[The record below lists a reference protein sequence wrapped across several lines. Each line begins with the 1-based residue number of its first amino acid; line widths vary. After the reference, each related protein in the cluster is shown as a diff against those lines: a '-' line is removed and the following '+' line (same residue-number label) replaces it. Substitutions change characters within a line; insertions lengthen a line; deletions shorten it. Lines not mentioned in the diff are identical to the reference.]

1 MGFLLAKMV
10 FLLALAAAA
19 GGLFSYWWFR
29 RHYEDVTLEYTRS
42 RAEWSSWRRTLEERL
57 SARPEVD
64 LSPLSLQMQ
73 AVEDAVRGLPQA
85 ERVNL
90 TPLMEAIATL
100 HLPMPERLDL
110 APLQARL
117 DDIGVRL
124 GELRVPAAS
133 GAEGITE
140 RLAALEAGVKRL
152 PERTASADLGPLEK
166 RLMAIEHALFPVQ
179 TRLDGLESAVRA
191 ARGDSGADLS
201 PLLEQLAA
209 LRAHLEGAAAKPV
222 VREGSRN
229 LLDRPA
235 EDKPDD
241 LTRLKGVDKVLERTL
256 HRVGVFY
263 FWQIAEWSPEDVEYV
278 DSQLPR
284 FKGRIARDGWVE
296 QAHELAAEPDAAPAP
311 TAH

>member
-10 FLLALAAAA
+10 VLLALAAAS
-19 GGLFSYWWFR
+19 GGLLTYWWFR

-73 AVEDAVRGLPQA
+73 AVEDAVRALPQA
-85 ERVNL
+85 ERVEL
-90 TPLMEAIATL
+90 TPLMDAIAAL
-100 HLPMPERLDL
+100 HLPMPARLDL

-117 DDIGVRL
+117 DDIEVRL
-124 GELRVPAAS
+124 AELRIAPAD
-133 GAEGITE
+133 GEPPGE
-140 RLAALEAGVKRL
+140 RLATLEALMRRL
-152 PERTASADLGPLEK
+152 SERPSADLGPLDK

-179 TRLDGLESAVRA
+179 TRLDELESAVRSS
-191 ARGDSGADLS
+191 RGEADGGLT
-201 PLLEQLAA
+201 PVLEQLSA
-209 LRAHLEGAAAKPV
+209 LRAHLEGATPVKPA

-229 LLDRPA
+229 LLTRPA
-235 EDKPDD
+235 EDRPDD
-241 LTRLKGVDKVLERTL
+241 LTRLKGVDRVLERTL

-263 FWQIAEWSPEDVEYV
+263 FWQIAEWSAEDVQYV

-284 FKGRIARDGWVE
+284 FRGRITRDGWVE
-296 QAHELAAEPDAAPAP
+296 QASELAAEPDAAPAP